1 MPSVPS
7 SPDLAHLLSHAERRV
22 VRRLAAVLAE
32 EDCAVEEWRVLSLVG
47 DGRGHPMSEIA
58 DHALMPAPSLTKLV
72 DRMVADNLVHRR
84 PDPHDR
90 RRVLLHLTPR
100 GEDLYRRTA
109 RRVHADQARLL
120 AETAD
125 GGALAHLLGRLTAA
139 AGTPP
144 TAPAEDTPLAP
155 VAEDAPHAAAA
166 DAGRTAVRSTSG

>member
-32 EDCAVEEWRVLSLVG
+32 EDCTVEEWRVLSLVG

-100 GEDLYRRTA
+100 GEDLHRRTA
-109 RRVHADQARLL
+109 QRVHADQARLL
-120 AETAD
+120 DETAD
-125 GGALAHLLGRLTAA
+125 GGALAHLLLRLTSA
-139 AGTPP
+139 AGTP
-144 TAPAEDTPLAP
+144 LA
-155 VAEDAPHAAAA
+155 AIAADAPHPAAA
-166 DAGRTAVRSTSG
+166 DVPQPAAADTPRTAARHTSG

>member
-32 EDCAVEEWRVLSLVG
+32 EDCTVEEWRVLSLVG

-58 DHALMPAPSLTKLV
+58 EHALMPAPSLTKLV

-100 GEDLYRRTA
+100 GEDLHGRAA
-109 RRVHADQARLL
+109 RRVHGDQARLL
-120 AETAD
+120 EEVGD
-125 GGALAHLLGRLTAA
+125 GAALASLLAQLSAA
-139 AGTPP
+139 AEVRT
-144 TAPAEDTPLAP
+144 TEVRATE
-155 VAEDAPHAAAA
+155 VRAAGPGPSALP
-166 DAGRTAVRSTSG
+166 

>member
-32 EDCAVEEWRVLSLVG
+32 EDCTVEEWRVLSLVG
-47 DGRGHPMSEIA
+47 DGLGHPMSEIA
-58 DHALMPAPSLTKLV
+58 EHALMPAPSLTKLV

-100 GEDLYRRTA
+100 GEDLHGRAA
-109 RRVHADQARLL
+109 RRVHGDQTRLL
-120 AETAD
+120 EEIGEGA
-125 GGALAHLLGRLTAA
+125 ALADLLARLTAA
-139 AGTPP
+139 A
-144 TAPAEDTPLAP
+144 
-155 VAEDAPHAAAA
+155 AA
-166 DAGRTAVRSTSG
+166 RTADLGPSVLP

>member
-32 EDCAVEEWRVLSLVG
+32 EDCTVEEWRVLSLVG

-58 DHALMPAPSLTKLV
+58 EHALMPAPSLTKLV

-100 GEDLYRRTA
+100 GEDLHGRA
-109 RRVHADQARLL
+109 SRRVHGDQARLL
-120 AETAD
+120 EEVGD
-125 GGALAHLLGRLTAA
+125 GAALAGLLAQLSAA
-139 AGTPP
+139 AEVR
-144 TAPAEDTPLAP
+144 AAE
-155 VAEDAPHAAAA
+155 V
-166 DAGRTAVRSTSG
+166 RTAGLGPSVLP

>member
-32 EDCAVEEWRVLSLVG
+32 EGCTVEEWRVLSLVG
-47 DGRGHPMSEIA
+47 DGQGHPMSEIA

-90 RRVLLHLTPR
+90 RRVLLHLTAR
-100 GEDLYRRTA
+100 GEDLHA
-109 RRVHADQARLL
+109 RAAHRVQGDQARLL
-120 AETAD
+120 DATAD
-125 GGALAHLLGRLTAA
+125 GGALAHLLLRLTAA

-144 TAPAEDTPLAP
+144 TTPADSSPAT
-155 VAEDAPHAAAA
+155 A
-166 DAGRTAVRSTSG
+166 DDVRRVPAQGTSG